1 LNWKLAVVALGLST
15 GCYTPRGAFI
25 TVEEFAGSA
34 PKEYVIGVGDVISVR
49 VFQHEDMSAKGK
61 VRGDGMLSVPLVGEV
76 LAEGRTPS
84 ALAAFLT
91 ARFKDFVNTPVVSIV
106 LEETR
111 PLTVSVV
118 GQVARTGGVTLE
130 AGAGVMQAL
139 AAAGGLNDFAHRD
152 GIFVLRRVRGEPNP
166 VRIRFTWT
174 SLAEGSA
181 KAAGFLLQPG
191 DVVVAE

>member
-15 GCYTPRGAFI
+15 GCYAPRGAFI